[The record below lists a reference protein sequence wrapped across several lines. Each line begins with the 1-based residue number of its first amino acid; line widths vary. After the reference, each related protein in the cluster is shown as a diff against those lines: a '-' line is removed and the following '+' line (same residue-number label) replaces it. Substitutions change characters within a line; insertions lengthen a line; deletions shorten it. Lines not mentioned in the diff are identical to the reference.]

1 MTENKVCLW
10 KKMKLSAQVKR
21 ILKYLEFKGV
31 VISEEL
37 VKDAVSFDDGLLS
50 EADFNTQINW
60 LMLEK
65 ALEEKGIYI

>member
-1 MTENKVCLW
+1 MTESNVCLW
-10 KKMKLSAQVKR
+10 GKMKLSAQVKR

-37 VKDAVSFDDGLLS
+37 IKDAVSFDAGLLS

-65 ALEEKGIYI
+65 ELEEKGVYI

>member
-37 VKDAVSFDDGLLS
+37 VKDAVLFDDGLLS